1 MYLSFQDVFSN
12 CFCLDFSEG
21 SEDMS
26 HIRTV
31 ELQHDTSGS
40 LGLSIAG
47 GLGSNLGDTPVV
59 VANMTP
65 NGPAEK
71 SRKLKVSPFRIAGP
85 GSWVGCM
92 SAWYSHFHRF
102 DPPFRQKILS

>member
-1 MYLSFQDVFSN
+1 MVLIATFYCIHLY
-12 CFCLDFSEG
+12 FCDISES

-31 ELQHDTSGS
+31 ELQHDASGS

-47 GLGSNLGDTPVV
+47 GVGSNLGDTPVV

-71 SRKLKVSPFRIAGP
+71 SRKLKVRKDAF
-85 GSWVGCM
+85 
-92 SAWYSHFHRF
+92 
-102 DPPFRQKILS
+102 

>member
-1 MYLSFQDVFSN
+1 MSIQGKTCKVLIHLSN
-12 CFCLDFSEG
+12 LSEG

-31 ELQHDTSGS
+31 ELQHDASGS

-71 SRKLKVSPFRIAGP
+71 SRKLKV
-85 GSWVGCM
+85 
-92 SAWYSHFHRF
+92 
-102 DPPFRQKILS
+102 KTE